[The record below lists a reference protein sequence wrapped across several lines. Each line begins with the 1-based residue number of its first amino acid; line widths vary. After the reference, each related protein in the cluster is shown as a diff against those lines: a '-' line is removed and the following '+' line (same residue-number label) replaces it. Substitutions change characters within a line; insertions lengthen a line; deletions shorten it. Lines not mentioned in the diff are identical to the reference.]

1 MSATAETQAVER
13 QPSGIRRGY
22 ERLVATIDAAPIAVR
37 VLAAIG
43 VLALL
48 VAAAFVVVLLAM
60 SNLRASTDEQVRVNH
75 VTAATLRLQG
85 VVDELDQS
93 FQGFVLTQNSRIR
106 ESWNRASK
114 ELGPAKASLEKAV
127 AEQPQQVVLGRH
139 VVDLIDQY
147 VTEYGEPLIAIAL
160 ESPAAARSPAA
171 SQEGLTRIG
180 QIRRSLAALL
190 AREDRIAS
198 EHASHARTRSSQA
211 VLIGIV
217 ALSASCVVLL
227 IVLGYL
233 IRSVAHPVRDVASG
247 AAQIAAGDF
256 SIRIAPD
263 GPAEIQELTT
273 AFNTMAGSVEAG
285 RRNLERQNE
294 QLRES
299 ERAKSELITI
309 VSHELRNPL
318 ASILGYTSLILRR
331 DMSRDAIRRYVEI
344 IHEQGQRL
352 SGLVEGFLSAEEVG
366 GRMELEAEPVDL
378 ASMLRREVRL
388 AADGTADQHKLVVDV
403 PEEGLQVIGDAHR
416 LEQVVVNLIANAVKY
431 SPEGGV
437 VRVTGRQEGDVVRVY
452 VEDQGLGIP
461 TEHQSRVFSKF
472 FRGEAR
478 ASGIPGV
485 GLGLA
490 VSREIVEAH
499 GGRIGFSSVEGQG
512 STFWFELPS
521 LSEDQAVESHL
532 LWKRRAAAHASARDS

>member
-1 MSATAETQAVER
+1 LSATAETRAPER
-13 QPSGIRRGY
+13 HSSGVRRGY
-22 ERLVATIDAAPIAVR
+22 ERLVAIIDAAPIAVR

-60 SNLRASTDEQVRVNH
+60 SSLRASTDEQVRVNR

-85 VVDELDQS
+85 IVDELDQS
-93 FQGFVLTQNSRIR
+93 FRGFVLTRNSRIR
-106 ESWNRASK
+106 ESWNRAAR
-114 ELGPAKASLEKAV
+114 ELRPATATLEKVV
-127 AEQPQQVVLGRH
+127 AEQPRQAALGRSI
-139 VVDLIDQY
+139 VEDVNSY
-147 VTEYGEPLIAIAL
+147 VTDYGAPIIAIAI
-160 ESPAAARSPAA
+160 ESPAAAQQSVV
-171 SQEGLTRIG
+171 STEGLTRIG
-180 QIRRSLAALL
+180 SIRRGLATLL

-198 EHASHARTRSSQA
+198 EHASQARKRSNQA
-211 VLIGIV
+211 VLIGVI
-217 ALSASCVVLL
+217 ALGASCVVLL
-227 IVLGYL
+227 LVLGYL

-247 AAQIAAGDF
+247 AAKIAAGDF
-256 SIRIAPD
+256 SIRIPPD

-273 AFNTMAGSVEAG
+273 AFNSMAGSVEQG

-344 IHEQGQRL
+344 IHDQGQRL
-352 SGLVEGFLSAEEVG
+352 AALVEGFLSAEEVG
-366 GRMELEAEPVDL
+366 GRMELESEPLDL
-378 ASMLRREVRL
+378 AAMLRREVQL
-388 AADGTADQHKLVVDV
+388 AADGTDDHRLLVDV
-403 PEEGLQVIGDAHR
+403 PEEGLRVIGDEHR
-416 LEQVVVNLIANAVKY
+416 LEQVVVNLVANAVKY
-431 SPEGGV
+431 SPEGGT
-437 VRVTGRQEGDVVRVY
+437 VRVSGRREDNVVRVY

-499 GGRIGFSSVEGQG
+499 GGRIGFSSVESQG
-512 STFWFELPS
+512 STFWFELPAA
-521 LSEDQAVESHL
+521 SESNQA
-532 LWKRRAAAHASARDS
+532 A

>member
-1 MSATAETQAVER
+1 LSATAETRASER
-13 QPSGIRRGY
+13 HPSGIRRGY
-22 ERLVATIDAAPIAVR
+22 ERLVAIIDAAPIAVR
-37 VLAAIG
+37 VLGAIG

-48 VAAAFVVVLLAM
+48 VASAFVVVLLAM
-60 SNLRASTDEQVRVNH
+60 SSLRASTDEQVRVNR

-85 VVDELDQS
+85 IVDELDQS
-93 FQGFVLTQNSRIR
+93 FRGFVLTRNSRIR
-106 ESWNRASK
+106 ESWERASV
-114 ELGPAKASLEKAV
+114 ELRPATATLEKVLAP
-127 AEQPQQVVLGRH
+127 QPQQSALGRSI
-139 VVDLIDQY
+139 VQWINSY
-147 VTEYGEPLIAIAL
+147 VTEYGEPLISIAL
-160 ESPAAARSPAA
+160 ESPSAANSPAA
-171 SQEGLTRIG
+171 SNEGLTRIS
-180 QIRRSLAALL
+180 QIRRGLASLL
-190 AREDRIAS
+190 AREDRLAS
-198 EHASHARTRSSQA
+198 EHASRARSRSNQA
-211 VLIGIV
+211 VLIGVV
-217 ALSASCVVLL
+217 ALGASCVVLL
-227 IVLGYL
+227 LVLGYR

-247 AAQIAAGDF
+247 AAKIAAGDF
-256 SIRIAPD
+256 SIRIPPD

-273 AFNTMAGSVEAG
+273 AFNSMAGSVEQG

-344 IHEQGQRL
+344 IHDQGQRL
-352 SGLVEGFLSAEEVG
+352 VGLVEGFLSAEEVG
-366 GRMELEAEPVDL
+366 GRMELESEPVDL
-378 ASMLRREVRL
+378 ASMLRREVQL
-388 AADGTADQHKLVVDV
+388 AADGTDDHKLVVDV
-403 PEEGLQVIGDAHR
+403 PDEGLPVIGDEHR
-416 LEQVVVNLIANAVKY
+416 LEQVVVNLVANAVKY
-431 SPEGGV
+431 SPEGGT
-437 VRVTGRQEGDVVRVY
+437 VRVSGRREDNVVRVY

-499 GGRIGFSSVEGQG
+499 GGRIGFSSVESQG
-512 STFWFELPS
+512 STFWFELPGS
-521 LSEDQAVESHL
+521 SENNQA
-532 LWKRRAAAHASARDS
+532 A